1 MIYCHIIFPSC
12 TSIVNFW
19 NTNVALYVC
28 PTVKILFSYGFCPSS
43 GKFTFFRILT
53 WPSDM
58 LAMPP
63 SSEIADWINKPPVCP
78 LKTLTEAEPG
88 RVLLVKNSFY
98 TATSFTRSPSKFQ
111 VIIMGSEI
119 FRTSVHFSFIS

>member
-1 MIYCHIIFPSC
+1 M
-12 TSIVNFW
+12 
-19 NTNVALYVC
+19 ALYVC
-28 PTVKILFSYGFCPSS
+28 STVKILFSYGSRPSS
-43 GKFTFFRILT
+43 GEFTFFRIPT

-63 SSEIADWINKPPVCP
+63 SSEIADWINKPPVCTV
-78 LKTLTEAEPG
+78 KTLKEAEPR

-98 TATSFTRSPSKFQ
+98 TATSFTRSPSKFH
-111 VIIMGSEI
+111 VIIMGSDI